1 MIDQPVVLGEGV
13 SFSAAEDVQISLN
26 LKNFRIEKGG
36 SLTGKDVV
44 VDGKGFRYGFK
55 RTNKGGTTWLCTHR
69 GLKGKKSCCATVKEK
84 NGVFH
89 EGPSPHCH

>member
-44 VDGKGFRYGFK
+44 VDGKGFRYI
-55 RTNKGGTTWLCTHR
+55 
-69 GLKGKKSCCATVKEK
+69 
-84 NGVFH
+84 
-89 EGPSPHCH
+89 